1 MTLAVAIDIL
11 TVVLIVVGIGA
22 LFYLILFL
30 KSAAKNFN
38 LITSDVHDMK
48 EKIEPII
55 TNLEDACGRANSIV
69 ERTEEYIDS
78 LDQLIEEFK
87 TRYNSFSWGV
97 KHDNPV
103 ADFIKN
109 VSALSKGINAFWS
122 KYKNHS

>member
-1 MTLAVAIDIL
+1 MTVAVVIDIL
-11 TVVLIVVGIGA
+11 TVLLIVIGIAA
-22 LFYLILFL
+22 LFYLIFFL
-30 KSAAKNFN
+30 KSATQNLN
-38 LITSDVHDMK
+38 LITSDVHEMK

-55 TNLEDACGRANSIV
+55 TNLEEATGRANSIV
-69 ERTEEYIDS
+69 ERTEEYVDS
-78 LDQLIEEFK
+78 MDQLIEELK
-87 TRYNSFSWGV
+87 SRYNSFSWGV